1 MIVGCS
7 GKVLPKEV
15 NNLLSKIK
23 VSNLPRA
30 PREPLLADALVQV
43 GRVHAV
49 FGLLVALVIPVQALI
64 FRRTGEKVPLRR
76 TAATLDEIR
85 LLQKGTRRACRG
97 VAPPAAGMGGAL
109 GAEPA
114 AAFAVQRAPSATYP
128 SLGQT
133 PTTRLKGR
141 AAGDSSFIIIVN
153 DHFIR
158 QTLPFWTLIW
168 SESARRHFWMPRN
181 ASLTFQP
188 YM

>member
-1 MIVGCS
+1 MWGALA
-7 GKVLPKEV
+7 KAVLPKEV

-23 VSNLPRA
+23 ISNLPRA

-49 FGLLVALVIPVQALI
+49 FGLLVALVVPVQALI

-76 TAATLDEIR
+76 TAAAAAALDEIR

-114 AAFAVQRAPSATYP
+114 ATVAVQRAPSATYP

-133 PTTRLKGR
+133 PTTRLKG
-141 AAGDSSFIIIVN
+141 
-153 DHFIR
+153 
-158 QTLPFWTLIW
+158 
-168 SESARRHFWMPRN
+168 
-181 ASLTFQP
+181 
-188 YM
+188 